1 MFSLGGKTG
10 SRYLG
15 LALAALLVCAATA
28 GAQESGGDWGV
39 TLDSDAT
46 LRLVN
51 DWAERDTAYVV
62 SSAFWSRYFVPLRG
76 DGGLELAADLS
87 YTWSDD
93 RPYLFDVNTLR
104 SRGTFPAAL
113 GAGSQLQAT
122 AGRFRFTEPTGAVL
136 NHTADGAELRLS
148 FSRVRLTLAS
158 GYTGLQLGPNSDIR
172 VSAADSQDLSDDDE
186 FFGPA
191 RAFGMLTLT
200 VPQIFQRHTARVSVV
215 GQRDLRDEVH
225 GTDPGEDIY
234 HSGYYSLLLEGPVVP
249 SLFYDVFTTV
259 STGVLELGD
268 LTENT
273 MGLLVSGRLRLF
285 RPDMSFSRASLRLQY
300 ASGPG
305 DTWDTFVPVV
315 RANAGTVLG
324 LPLQNMIVS
333 ELRYSLRPFSTSRS
347 AAMRNLQTGI
357 AARNFFTATEE
368 LPATAGVKLNNAGRW
383 LGNEVVLNLA
393 GRIFVDLG
401 FALTGGVFI
410 PETGSYGVFSGE
422 RRTEFYAKAEISS
435 AL

>member
-1 MFSLGGKTG
+1 MFGIGVKT
-10 SRYLG
+10 SSMYLG
-15 LALAALLVCAATA
+15 FGLIALLVCATPA
-28 GAQESGGDWGV
+28 GAQDSGGDWGV

-46 LRLVN
+46 LRLEN
-51 DWAERDTAYVV
+51 DWGERDTAYVL
-62 SSAFWSRYFVPLRG
+62 STAFWSRYFLPMRN

-87 YTWSDD
+87 YTWSDE
-93 RPYLFDVNTLR
+93 RPYLFDVDTLR

-148 FSRVRLTLAS
+148 FSRVRLALAS

-172 VSAADSQDLSDDDE
+172 VSAADSEDLSDDDE

-191 RAFGMLTLT
+191 RGFGILTLT
-200 VPQIFQRHTARVSVV
+200 VPQILQRHTARVSVV

-225 GTDPGEDIY
+225 GTDPGEDLY

-249 SLFYDVFTTV
+249 SLFYDVFGTV
-259 STGVLELGD
+259 STGTRELGD
-268 LTENT
+268 DSENT

-305 DTWDTFVPVV
+305 DTWDAFVPVV

-324 LPLQNMIVS
+324 LPLQNMIGS

-347 AAMRNLQTGI
+347 AALRNIQTGI
-357 AARNFFTATEE
+357 AARNFFTATDE
-368 LPATAGVKLNNAGRW
+368 LPATVGVKLDDAGRW
-383 LGNEVVLNLA
+383 IGNEVVLNIA

>member
-1 MFSLGGKTG
+1 MFGVGVKT
-10 SRYLG
+10 SNIYLG
-15 LALAALLVCAATA
+15 FGLVALLVFAAPA
-28 GAQESGGDWGV
+28 GAQDRGGDWGV
-39 TLDSDAT
+39 TLDGDAT
-46 LRLVN
+46 LRLEN
-51 DWAERDTAYVV
+51 AWADRDTAYVV
-62 SSAFWSRYFVPLRG
+62 STAFWSRYFLPMSS

-93 RPYLFDVNTLR
+93 RPYLFDVDTLR

-122 AGRFRFTEPTGAVL
+122 AGRFRFTEPTDAVL
-136 NHTADGAELRLS
+136 NHNADGAELRFS

-191 RAFGMLTLT
+191 RGFGILTLT
-200 VPQIFQRHTARVSVV
+200 VPRIGQRHTASVSVV
-215 GQRDLRDEVH
+215 GQRDLRDEVY
-225 GTDPGEDIY
+225 GTDAGQDIY

-249 SLFYDVFTTV
+249 SLFYDVFSTV

-268 LTENT
+268 NTEET

-285 RPDMSFSRASLRLQY
+285 LPEMSFSRASFRLQY

-347 AAMRNLQTGI
+347 AAMRNIQTGI
-357 AARNFFTATEE
+357 AARNFFTATSE
-368 LPATAGVKLNNAGRW
+368 LPATAGVKLEDAGRW

-422 RRTEFYAKAEISS
+422 RRTEFFAKAEISS